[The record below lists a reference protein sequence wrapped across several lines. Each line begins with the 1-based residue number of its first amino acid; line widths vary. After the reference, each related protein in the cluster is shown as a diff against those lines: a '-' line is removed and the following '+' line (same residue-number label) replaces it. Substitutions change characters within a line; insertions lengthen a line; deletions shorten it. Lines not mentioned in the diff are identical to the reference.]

1 MTTKGNTMDIPTILT
16 RKYPGMEWT
25 LDGDDYTGLT
35 WLSDTPKPTKSALEK
50 AWPEVVAEI
59 EAEKQAREDAK
70 ASALA
75 KLEALGLTADEV
87 REVFGI
93 GV

>member
-1 MTTKGNTMDIPTILT
+1 MDIATILT
-16 RKYPGMEWT
+16 RKYPGSEWT

-35 WLSDTPKPTKSALEK
+35 WLSDSAKPSKSALEK
-50 AWPEVVAEI
+50 LWPTVVAEI
-59 EAEKQAREDAK
+59 EAEVQAKVDAK